1 LTFNHCVDIKDAI
14 VRIDRQLHVVGDPV
28 ASKQAAESRLDAVF
42 FALSDPIRRRI
53 LDRLDRQALLVSELA
68 APFDISLQA
77 VSRHIQV
84 LVRAGLIQQER
95 SGRISRCSLDAGP
108 LLDTA
113 VWMNRYSKYWQQQF
127 DLLAATLAEIDGR
140 GPQRG
145 APGSPAK
152 GTDKRGTR
160 RK

>member
-1 LTFNHCVDIKDAI
+1 MRTMSIGT
-14 VRIDRQLHVVGDPV
+14 QLHVVGDP
-28 ASKQAAESRLDAVF
+28 AAPEADESRLDAVF
-42 FALSDPIRRRI
+42 FALSDPVRRKI
-53 LDRLDRQALLVSELA
+53 LERLDGQALLVSELA

-95 SGRISRCSLDAGP
+95 SGRISKCSLDAGP

-127 DLLAATLAEIDGR
+127 DMLAATLAEIDAR
-140 GPQRG
+140 
-145 APGSPAK
+145 APERPAPEAAR
-152 GTDKRGTR
+152 KRTGKRAPR

>member
-1 LTFNHCVDIKDAI
+1 MHMMSIGT
-14 VRIDRQLHVVGDPV
+14 QLHVVGDPE
-28 ASKQAAESRLDAVF
+28 ASPEAAESRLDAVF
-42 FALSDPIRRRI
+42 FALSDPVRRSI
-53 LDRLDRQALLVSELA
+53 LERLDGQALLVSELA

-108 LLDTA
+108 LFDAA

-127 DLLAATLAEIDGR
+127 DLLAATLAEIDARPPERAASGSAR
-140 GPQRG
+140 KRTGKR
-145 APGSPAK
+145 AP
-152 GTDKRGTR
+152 R

>member
-1 LTFNHCVDIKDAI
+1 MHMMSIGT
-14 VRIDRQLHVVGDPV
+14 QLHVVGDPEP
-28 ASKQAAESRLDAVF
+28 SPEAAESRLDAVF
-42 FALSDPIRRRI
+42 FALSDPVRRSI
-53 LDRLDRQALLVSELA
+53 LERLDGQALLVSELA

-108 LLDTA
+108 LFDAA

-127 DLLAATLAEIDGR
+127 DLLAATLAEIDARPPERAASGSAR
-140 GPQRG
+140 KRTGKR
-145 APGSPAK
+145 AP
-152 GTDKRGTR
+152 R